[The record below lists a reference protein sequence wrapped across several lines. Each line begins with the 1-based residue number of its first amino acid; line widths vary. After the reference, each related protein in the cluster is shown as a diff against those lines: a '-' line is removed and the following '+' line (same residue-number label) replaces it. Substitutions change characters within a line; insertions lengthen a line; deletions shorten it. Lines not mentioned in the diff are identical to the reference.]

1 MLHKL
6 KALIIDDE
14 SLARSIIKEYSNKI
28 SELEIIGEAQNGFE
42 GVKMIQQFSP
52 DLIFLDIQ
60 MPKLNGFEMLEL
72 IDETPAIIFTTA
84 YDEYAIKAFEINAI
98 DYLLKPF
105 SFERFSGAV
114 NKVLSRTNDKNEK
127 TNFAKLTSS
136 TIEST
141 NRIIVKEKSELI
153 FIELDEIYFLEAMDD
168 YVRIHTSKGKFLKK
182 QTLANFEKQ
191 LPPAIFVRVHRS
203 YLIAIKKM
211 KKIYLLEK
219 GSHEILLQNDL
230 RIPVS
235 KTGYQ
240 LLKNLVEF

>member
-1 MLHKL
+1 
-6 KALIIDDE
+6 
-14 SLARSIIKEYSNKI
+14 
-28 SELEIIGEAQNGFE
+28 
-42 GVKMIQQFSP
+42 
-52 DLIFLDIQ
+52 
-60 MPKLNGFEMLEL
+60 
-72 IDETPAIIFTTA
+72 
-84 YDEYAIKAFEINAI
+84 
-98 DYLLKPF
+98 
-105 SFERFSGAV
+105 
-114 NKVLSRTNDKNEK
+114 
-127 TNFAKLTSS
+127 
-136 TIEST
+136 
-141 NRIIVKEKSELI
+141 
-153 FIELDEIYFLEAMDD
+153 MDD

-219 GSHEILLQNDL
+219 GSHEILLQNDM